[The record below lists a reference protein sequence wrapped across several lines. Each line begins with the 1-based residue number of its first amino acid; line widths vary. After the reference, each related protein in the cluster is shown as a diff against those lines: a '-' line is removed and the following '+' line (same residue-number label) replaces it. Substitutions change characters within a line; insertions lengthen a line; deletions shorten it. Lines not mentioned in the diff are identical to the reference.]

1 MMLDLNSGN
10 ESLLFSLRLNALSF
24 DTEAKPTNFY
34 NSITFMIYKY
44 AVPHGMRYAVDIEP
58 KIRAFRVTST
68 FSLGLERPVGSTW
81 VKVSNTAAYSSGFIS
96 DRYASITLNQTAMDA
111 DHVRVRKL
119 AYMLIASVEMTG
131 ASRSGN
137 AISTYRIIWR
147 FKYSIKQI
155 IEYGGSTWILFH
167 SDVLNKLYRK
177 FKFPCFIW
185 YFSSKESFCLFTIPH
200 QRFPNYIHASALK
213 LKKCP
218 VLKFFGR
225 LDPEHRAPCYAL

>member
-1 MMLDLNSGN
+1 MSSAPSYQHRLVAPFERTNGSRTLYAASLDVVHSAHFEDMMLDLNSGN

-24 DTEAKPTNFY
+24 DIEAKPTNFY

-137 AISTYRIIWR
+137 AISTYRII
-147 FKYSIKQI
+147 
-155 IEYGGSTWILFH
+155 
-167 SDVLNKLYRK
+167 
-177 FKFPCFIW
+177 
-185 YFSSKESFCLFTIPH
+185 
-200 QRFPNYIHASALK
+200 
-213 LKKCP
+213 
-218 VLKFFGR
+218 
-225 LDPEHRAPCYAL
+225 